1 MSMIT
6 CQLCAAQVHSI
17 QLHLRD
23 EHSDFTIDDYK
34 QEFPD
39 APLLSEAAKERLE
52 KRKAESRL
60 NHINSLN
67 VVPIDKDGGEEM
79 VPMGTLFGLGRT
91 KAALSASGNP
101 IMIKRFGRAKESSDL
116 IPDLDEKFVYDVE
129 ILKNVLLG
137 LDLNIPTYLWG
148 HAGCHAA
155 GAEIIMADGSVKSVE
170 DVVVGDRLASP
181 TDKSGYRT
189 VLGLARGNEQMYR
202 VTPIK
207 GESFVVNENHILS
220 LKTTNGPANGVVG
233 DQIENITVKEYLKKS
248 KYWKSYRKLW
258 RGEYTGGV
266 DELFDPYLIGIM
278 LGDGSISGNHNGS
291 PSITSMDIEILNRF
305 KQAAEDLGCNVR
317 EYSKP
322 NNKASQFF
330 AQFNGGHKNPLRDK
344 LIEAGIWG
352 MTCEKKA
359 VPAAYRQAGVQTR
372 LSVLAGLLDT
382 DGHLGEGQNF
392 DFVSKSKQLSID
404 VQFLAR
410 SVGLSATLK
419 KCEKGCQNGFVG
431 TYWRVCVSGDISKI
445 PTLKGVNV
453 SKRKQV
459 KNPLVTGFN
468 LESVGNDNFY
478 GFCLDGDH
486 LYMAG
491 DFIVHHNTGKSSFFE
506 QICAATNR
514 PLIRIQHTINTEESH
529 IVGQWTV
536 KNGSTEFELG
546 PLAIAMKHGYI
557 YMADEYDFALPSVL
571 SVYQSV
577 LEGKSL
583 MIKEADA
590 SSRVI
595 KPHPNFRFVATGN
608 TNGSGDETGLYQGT
622 NMQNAANY
630 DRFGIVCKVN
640 YMPQKME
647 VRILVGQS
655 EIDKEDAEN
664 LVKLAKEIRD
674 AYDAGKIS
682 STISPRALVN
692 AAKVGIRRGSLLTGF
707 QLAFGN
713 KLSEVDQEIC
723 TGLAQR
729 VLG

>member
-67 VVPIDKDGGEEM
+67 VVPIDSAGGEEM
-79 VPMGTLFGLGRT
+79 VPMGTLFNLGRT

-116 IPDLDEKFVYDVE
+116 IPDLDDKFVYDVE

-148 HAGCHAA
+148 HAGC
-155 GAEIIMADGSVKSVE
+155 
-170 DVVVGDRLASP
+170 
-181 TDKSGYRT
+181 
-189 VLGLARGNEQMYR
+189 
-202 VTPIK
+202 
-207 GESFVVNENHILS
+207 
-220 LKTTNGPANGVVG
+220 
-233 DQIENITVKEYLKKS
+233 
-248 KYWKSYRKLW
+248 
-258 RGEYTGGV
+258 
-266 DELFDPYLIGIM
+266 
-278 LGDGSISGNHNGS
+278 
-291 PSITSMDIEILNRF
+291 
-305 KQAAEDLGCNVR
+305 
-317 EYSKP
+317 
-322 NNKASQFF
+322 
-330 AQFNGGHKNPLRDK
+330 
-344 LIEAGIWG
+344 
-352 MTCEKKA
+352 
-359 VPAAYRQAGVQTR
+359 
-372 LSVLAGLLDT
+372 
-382 DGHLGEGQNF
+382 
-392 DFVSKSKQLSID
+392 
-404 VQFLAR
+404 
-410 SVGLSATLK
+410 
-419 KCEKGCQNGFVG
+419 
-431 TYWRVCVSGDISKI
+431 
-445 PTLKGVNV
+445 
-453 SKRKQV
+453 
-459 KNPLVTGFN
+459 
-468 LESVGNDNFY
+468 
-478 GFCLDGDH
+478 
-486 LYMAG
+486 
-491 DFIVHHNTGKSSFFE
+491 GKSSFFE
-506 QICAATNR
+506 QVCAATNR
-514 PLIRIQHTINTEESH
+514 PLIRIQHTVNTEENH

-546 PLAIAMKHGYI
+546 PLAIAMKYGYI

-590 SSRVI
+590 GSRVI